1 MEYRATARYMD
12 QTYHGH
18 ITDHDHKAVQS
29 VLFNLPADRNQ
40 SNVVLIVHRVYR
52 GNSEDVAYVTT
63 ESKYNSD
70 TRNP

>member
-1 MEYRATARYMD
+1 MEYRAIARYMD
-12 QTYHGH
+12 QTYCGH

-40 SNVVLIVHRVYR
+40 SNVVLIVYRVYR
-52 GNSEDVAYVTT
+52 GNPEDISYVTT